1 MEQAAEEYFATID
14 DMGGMLAAI
23 DDGFPQREIA
33 DAAFRYQQQLET
45 GERVIVGVNVYE
57 DTVDSTP
64 PPILVIDPDIERNQV
79 ARVRALREKRD
90 NTSVQSR
97 LEELKTAVR
106 DGDNTMP
113 PILDAVRARATE
125 GEIIGALREV
135 FGTYRESP
143 IF

>member
-1 MEQAAEEYFATID
+1 MGQAAEEYFATID
-14 DMGGMLAAI
+14 EMGGMLAAI

-79 ARVRALREKRD
+79 ARVRNLRKNRGH
-90 NTSVQSR
+90 TSVQTR
-97 LEELKTAVR
+97 R
-106 DGDNTMP
+106 QG
-113 PILDAVRARATE
+113 
-125 GEIIGALREV
+125 
-135 FGTYRESP
+135 
-143 IF
+143 

>member
-1 MEQAAEEYFATID
+1 
-14 DMGGMLAAI
+14 MGGMLAAI

-64 PPILVIDPDIERNQV
+64 PPTLVIDPNIERDQV

-90 NTSVQSR
+90 NTSVH
-97 LEELKTAVR
+97 
-106 DGDNTMP
+106 
-113 PILDAVRARATE
+113 RAST
-125 GEIIGALREV
+125 
-135 FGTYRESP
+135 S
-143 IF
+143 